1 MKITKRQLIK
11 LITEALSESEA
22 QYFGPVFA
30 EVIADYEDPKNA
42 GIFNDFQ
49 TFTAHNSKYPK
60 LSMLGSGAF
69 RVTFEDVDDPRFL
82 LKVAKPGKKTALQ
95 DNLTEIKVFNQFPEI
110 FPKVYYAAPDGRFF
124 ITERVEVL
132 GGNRFSNVLS
142 EKFPDVFKKI
152 KSLPRFIN
160 EGIDPYE
167 QSADPIINMWKDLIV
182 SMEMHRIDENFD
194 TLINS
199 PNPDLRKS
207 AVNLLKLQFYHK
219 NAKVAFTTEEICEII
234 EGTSFKK
241 IFNVINSLGVAFRE
255 LRADNM
261 GVTPEG
267 RLVIIDNSQLDKVG
281 PLTAIKCVTPV
292 RVDKDIAAYMNPD
305 AEVFDPVTKKIK
317 KSTPVAAPKAKLAPG
332 QAKAGTADFYG
343 GIFSPEDLKDVNPDD
358 IDTELFDTEFDL
370 ENFIK
375 MMKAK
380 NKKEREEL
388 VGAGL
393 SGKTLKTGEVPGT
406 LGTGVMQRLREHFS
420 KFLKDLP
427 E

>member
-1 MKITKRQLIK
+1 MKITRKQLIK
-11 LITEALSESEA
+11 LITEALSEAEA

-42 GIFNDFQ
+42 GIFKDFQ

-60 LSMLGSGAF
+60 MSMLGSGAF
-69 RVTFEDVDDPRFL
+69 RVTFEDLDDPRFL

-95 DNLTEIKVFNQFPEI
+95 DNITEIKVFNQFPEI
-110 FPKVYYAAPDGRFF
+110 FPKVFYAAPDGRFF

-132 GGNRFSNVLS
+132 GGNRFSNILE
-142 EKFPDVFKKI
+142 EKFSDVFKKI

-160 EGIDPYE
+160 SGADPYE
-167 QSADPIINMWKDLIV
+167 QSSDPIKNMWRDLVV

-194 TLINS
+194 ELINS

-207 AVNLLKLQFYHK
+207 AVNLLKLQFHHTS
-219 NAKVAFTTEEICEII
+219 AKVAFTTEEICEII

-241 IFNVINSLGVAFRE
+241 IFNVINSLGIAFRE

-292 RVDKDIAAYMNPD
+292 RVDKDIASYMNPD
-305 AEVFDPVTKKIK
+305 AEVFDPVTKKAK
-317 KSTPVAAPKAKLAPG
+317 KSATVSAPKAKLAPG
-332 QAKAGTADFYG
+332 QAKRGTADFYG
-343 GIFSPEDLKDVNPDD
+343 DIFGQLDNINPDD

-375 MMKAK
+375 LMKAK
-380 NKKEREEL
+380 NKKEREQA
-388 VGAGL
+388 GDGL
-393 SGKTLKTGEVPGT
+393 SGKTSKTGEVAGT
-406 LGTGVMQRLREHFS
+406 LGTGVMQRIREHFE
-420 KFLKDLP
+420 KFLKDVP